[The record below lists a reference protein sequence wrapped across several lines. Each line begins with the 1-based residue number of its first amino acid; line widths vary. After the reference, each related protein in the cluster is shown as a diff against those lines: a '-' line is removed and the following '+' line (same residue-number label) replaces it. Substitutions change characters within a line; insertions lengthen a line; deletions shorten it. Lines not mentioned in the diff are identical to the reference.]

1 MEALTNEEYSGFNPL
16 GSFRGTLDGDGKSLK
31 NIYIN
36 KAGNAGLIENMGH
49 GGTVKN
55 LEITGKII
63 CTGNNAGAISAS
75 SRKCK

>member
-36 KAGNAGLIENMGH
+36 KAGNAGLIENMAWRNSKKPRNNR
-49 GGTVKN
+49 KN
-55 LEITGKII
+55 
-63 CTGNNAGAISAS
+63 NMH
-75 SRKCK
+75 RK